1 MAKAKIAIN
10 GFGRIGR
17 LFFRAAFA
25 EAFTFSKLS
34 ADKSAGQASF
44 NIVAINDLGNV
55 DNLAYLLKYDTIY
68 GRFPSEIRG
77 LTRTEPF
84 DTTQDGRGLTR
95 NYLVVDGKEITALQI
110 KDPTQLPWKEM
121 GIDIVIEA
129 TGFFESYE
137 KAKIHLVAGAKRVII
152 TAPSKDAEGEGKT
165 VLMGI
170 NDGDI
175 KTTVLTSN
183 GSCTTNAVA
192 PAIQIMSENPGI
204 QKAILNTVHGYTATQ
219 NLVDGAESGEDY
231 RRGRAAAQNIVPSTT
246 GAAIA
251 VTRVVKEL
259 EKKFDGISI
268 RVPVPAGSIADI
280 TFVAKRKVTV
290 EEINDIFRKA
300 AAEPRWKGILK
311 VTEDQIVSS
320 DIVGE
325 PYAAIID
332 LKFTKVVDG
341 DLVKIFSWYDNE
353 WGYVSTLMK
362 HVMAVA
368 ANF

>member
-1 MAKAKIAIN
+1 MTKAKIAIN

-17 LFFRAAFA
+17 LFFRAAFDNP
-25 EAFTFSKLS
+25 EFE
-34 ADKSAGQASF
+34 
-44 NIVAINDLGNV
+44 IVAINDLGKV
-55 DNLAYLLKYDTIY
+55 DNLTYLLKYDTVY
-68 GRFPSEIRG
+68 GRYRKEVKSDAQNGKLI
-77 LTRTEPF
+77 
-84 DTTQDGRGLTR
+84 
-95 NYLVVDGKEITALQI
+95 VDGKEITILQI
-110 KDPTQLPWKEM
+110 KDPAQLPWKDL

-129 TGFFESYE
+129 TGIFESYE
-137 KAKIHLVAGAKRVII
+137 KAKSHLVAGAKRVII
-152 TAPSKDAEGEGKT
+152 TAPAKDAEGEGKT

-192 PAIQIMSENPGI
+192 PAVQIMSENPGI
-204 QKAILNTVHGYTATQ
+204 QKAILNTIHGYTATQ
-219 NLVDGAESGEDY
+219 NLVDGAENGEDY

-251 VTRVVKEL
+251 VTRVIKEL
-259 EKKFDGISI
+259 DKKFDGISI

-280 TFVAKRKVTV
+280 TFIAKRKVTV
-290 EEINDIFRKA
+290 EEINEIFRKA
-300 AAEPRWKGILK
+300 AAEPRWQGILK

-353 WGYVSTLMK
+353 WGYTATLMK
-362 HVMAVA
+362 HVLKVVESL
-368 ANF
+368 NSNP